1 MSKKHQ
7 LTATLPT
14 RVLGKTGLEVSVLG
28 LGCGTIGFG
37 NVPHQQG
44 VAVVRHALDRGIT
57 YIDTAHHYES
67 EPIVGDAL
75 SGRRDSVVLAT
86 KTVKR
91 NAQAARRDLEQ
102 SLRDLR
108 TDVIDIYFMHCVNT
122 LGDLDAVTGT
132 GGSLEVAIEARRAGL
147 VRHIGISGHARPGVL
162 ALALDRFPFDV
173 VLIALGAMDH
183 LVSAPE
189 LFFLPAA
196 RAAGC
201 GVVGMKVL
209 GCGRLTGHPDLA
221 LRYTLEQGAHTAIV
235 GMGTTAQIDEL
246 AAAAGDPRPLTPE
259 EEAVL
264 MAEARPQVVD
274 QQDAPF
280 WLADFEVIAYR
291 KDWPGAIAAP
301 ADA

>member
-1 MSKKHQ
+1 MPDES
-7 LTATLPT
+7 TSTLPT
-14 RVLGKTGLEVSVLG
+14 RTLGKTGLEVSVLG

-37 NVPHQQG
+37 NVPHEQG
-44 VAVVRHALDRGIT
+44 VAVVRHAIDRGIT

-75 SGRRDSVVLAT
+75 VGRRHEVVLAT

-91 NAQAARRDLEQ
+91 NARGARRDLEQ

-108 TDVIDIYFMHCVNT
+108 TGVIDIYFMHCVNT
-122 LGDLDAVTGT
+122 LGDLDAVMGT
-132 GGSLEVAIEARRAGL
+132 GGSLEVAIEAQRAGL
-147 VRHIGISGHARPGVL
+147 VRYIGISGHARPNVL
-162 ALALDRFPFDV
+162 ALALDRYRFDV
-173 VLIALGAMDH
+173 VLIALGAMDR

-189 LFFLPAA
+189 QFFLPAA

-221 LRYTLEQGAHTAIV
+221 LRYTLAQGAHTALV
-235 GMGTTAQIDEL
+235 GMATAAEVDEL
-246 AAAAGDPRPLTPE
+246 VAAARDPRPLTARE
-259 EEAVL
+259 DATL
-264 MAEARPQVVD
+264 MAEARRQVVD
-274 QQDAPF
+274 QQEAPF

-291 KDWPGAIAAP
+291 KDWPGAI
-301 ADA
+301 DAVAGD